1 MMRGNSKESLPK
13 FGVSH
18 RNSIQNI
25 VGTLKT
31 HVNRQETK
39 VLNIAI
45 ERKVEEIETPAEHVL
60 CHPLKCHDQA
70 MECQKVL

>member
-1 MMRGNSKESLPK
+1 MKGGNSKESLSK

-31 HVNRQETK
+31 RVNRQETK

-45 ERKVEEIETPAEHVL
+45 ESKVEEIETPAERVF
-60 CHPLKCHDQA
+60 CQPLKCHAQP
-70 MECQKVL
+70 MECQMVL

>member
-1 MMRGNSKESLPK
+1 LLI
-13 FGVSH
+13 GVSH

-31 HVNRQETK
+31 RVNRQETK
-39 VLNIAI
+39 VSNIAI
-45 ERKVEEIETPAEHVL
+45 ERKVEETENPAEHVL
-60 CHPLKCHDQA
+60 CQALKCHAQA

>member
-1 MMRGNSKESLPK
+1 MKRGNSKESLSK

-31 HVNRQETK
+31 RVNRLETK

-45 ERKVEEIETPAEHVL
+45 ESRVEEIETPAEHVL
-60 CHPLKCHDQA
+60 CQPLQCHAQA

>member
-1 MMRGNSKESLPK
+1 MMRGNSKESLSK

-18 RNSIQNI
+18 RISIQNI

-45 ERKVEEIETPAEHVL
+45 ERKVEETETPAEHVL
-60 CHPLKCHDQA
+60 CQPLKCHAQA
-70 MECQKVL
+70 MECQDIL